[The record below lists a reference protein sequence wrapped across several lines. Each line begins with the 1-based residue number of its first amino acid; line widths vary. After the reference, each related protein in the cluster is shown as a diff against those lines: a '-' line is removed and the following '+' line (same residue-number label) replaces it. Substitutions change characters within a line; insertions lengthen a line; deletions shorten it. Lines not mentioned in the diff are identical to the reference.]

1 MDDGSSKSSHS
12 FIENL
17 KLEWTLFWDSLV
29 GEDDSAPE
37 YLIQNKLESLS
48 LYQIKKIT
56 KSLSSDRKLLNQQLE
71 SVKKEIDLNSA
82 KLETL
87 ILVGGDVQD
96 TTERIEA
103 LHDLGQGLTE
113 QLEKV
118 DHKLKMTRRRESEL
132 IDSLKL
138 GKNIEAPEGF

>member
-1 MDDGSSKSSHS
+1 MDDGSRITHS

-37 YLIQNKLESLS
+37 DLIQNKLESLS
-48 LYQIKKIT
+48 LEQIKKIT

-87 ILVGGDVQD
+87 ILVGADSED
-96 TTERIEA
+96 TMARIEA
-103 LHDLGQGLTE
+103 LNDLGQGLSE
-113 QLEKV
+113 QLEKL
-118 DHKLKMTRRRESEL
+118 DHKLKLTRRRETEL
-132 IDSLKL
+132 IESLKL

>member
-1 MDDGSSKSSHS
+1 MDDGSRITHS

-37 YLIQNKLESLS
+37 DLIQNKLESLS
-48 LYQIKKIT
+48 LEQIKKIT

-87 ILVGGDVQD
+87 ILVGADSED
-96 TTERIEA
+96 TMARIVA
-103 LHDLGQGLTE
+103 LNDLGQGLSE
-113 QLEKV
+113 QLEKL
-118 DHKLKMTRRRESEL
+118 DHKLKLTRRRETEL
-132 IDSLKL
+132 IESLKL